1 MTTTSW
7 SDLTLRQKVA
17 FALCVSAGV
26 TGLYVCYTQYRNR
39 GEVSAARS
47 RSDYVIP
54 LYNAQLNLFSDDLFI
69 FELQVKVPPDA
80 LKVIVGRQGSIR
92 QKLQTD
98 ACIFVSEQPDCNGEY
113 IVTITGSHAQVH
125 QAQKALHSMLQ
136 ESVLQVELLVPSRS
150 IGRII
155 GKGGEKIQS
164 MIRSSGAKI
173 SCSPKPE
180 DSTAPTSNVTIVG
193 TKEQVDAA
201 KLLIQKILDEEPF
214 QQQVAKSASFRCHR
228 KEIIAVKKAAQKP
241 AEERAVAQEEK
252 LPRSQKDEV
261 GTSKAHEDDRCNVGS
276 SADNTSS
283 ISKFEVPSPD
293 FNFQVDKY
301 VDVYVSASENPQHF
315 WIQIQGSRSSQLDKL
330 SVEMS
335 EYYKKQSSAE
345 IQVGD
350 IVAAPFPNN
359 STWYRA
365 EVLKFLDNGNVD
377 LYYVDYVSH
386 AIACVVMSVIK
397 GAEWTTPALDVFD
410 EMSYCAMLKPLL
422 AKICSFPSPGT
433 SRYFE
438 VQLCDPSFDP
448 VSMLD
453 IGQQLISRG
462 FAVEQKE
469 SPLQEKE
476 TTLSRLMVSLLVYH
490 VTVTFNINPKFNKSC
505 PLQGEVLNP
514 QPCNLSSQQEE
525 RSPASGE
532 YGNMSFVILQALH
545 VDI

>member
-1 MTTTSW
+1 
-7 SDLTLRQKVA
+7 
-17 FALCVSAGV
+17 
-26 TGLYVCYTQYRNR
+26 
-39 GEVSAARS
+39 
-47 RSDYVIP
+47 
-54 LYNAQLNLFSDDLFI
+54 
-69 FELQVKVPPDA
+69 
-80 LKVIVGRQGSIR
+80 
-92 QKLQTD
+92 
-98 ACIFVSEQPDCNGEY
+98 
-113 IVTITGSHAQVH
+113 
-125 QAQKALHSMLQ
+125 
-136 ESVLQVELLVPSRS
+136 
-150 IGRII
+150 
-155 GKGGEKIQS
+155 

-201 KLLIQKILDEEPF
+201 KVCEIGLDSNNNET
-214 QQQVAKSASFRCHR
+214 SASFRCHR

-283 ISKFEVPSPD
+283 ISKFEGKGSFLSLPCAVSSPSLVPSPD

-330 SVEMS
+330 SVEMNIP
-335 EYYKKQSSAE
+335 ELQLPE
-345 IQVGD
+345 ISVGD

-377 LYYVDYVSH
+377 LYYVDYGDNWATTTDNLFPLRSDFLSLPFQ
-386 AIACVVMSVIK
+386 AIECSLAGISPV

-448 VSMLD
+448 MLD

>member
-1 MTTTSW
+1 
-7 SDLTLRQKVA
+7 Q
-17 FALCVSAGV
+17 
-26 TGLYVCYTQYRNR
+26 
-39 GEVSAARS
+39 
-47 RSDYVIP
+47 
-54 LYNAQLNLFSDDLFI
+54 
-69 FELQVKVPPDA
+69 
-80 LKVIVGRQGSIR
+80 
-92 QKLQTD
+92 LQTD

-155 GKGGEKIQS
+155 GMYS
-164 MIRSSGAKI
+164 VVVA
-173 SCSPKPE
+173 
-180 DSTAPTSNVTIVG
+180 
-193 TKEQVDAA
+193 
-201 KLLIQKILDEEPF
+201 KILDEEPF

-261 GTSKAHEDDRCNVGS
+261 GTSKCLETGMSHESFLSLPCAVS
-276 SADNTSS
+276 SPSL
-283 ISKFEVPSPD
+283 VPSPD

-330 SVEMS
+330 SVEMNIP
-335 EYYKKQSSAE
+335 ELQLPE
-345 IQVGD
+345 ISVGD

-377 LYYVDYVSH
+377 LYYVDYGDNWATTTDNLFPLRSDFLSLPFQ
-386 AIACVVMSVIK
+386 AIECSLAGISPV

-448 VSMLD
+448 VSVDM
-453 IGQQLISRG
+453 
-462 FAVEQKE
+462 
-469 SPLQEKE
+469 
-476 TTLSRLMVSLLVYH
+476 RLRAPG
-490 VTVTFNINPKFNKSC
+490 I
-505 PLQGEVLNP
+505 GEVLNP

>member
-1 MTTTSW
+1 
-7 SDLTLRQKVA
+7 
-17 FALCVSAGV
+17 
-26 TGLYVCYTQYRNR
+26 
-39 GEVSAARS
+39 
-47 RSDYVIP
+47 
-54 LYNAQLNLFSDDLFI
+54 
-69 FELQVKVPPDA
+69 
-80 LKVIVGRQGSIR
+80 
-92 QKLQTD
+92 
-98 ACIFVSEQPDCNGEY
+98 
-113 IVTITGSHAQVH
+113 
-125 QAQKALHSMLQ
+125 
-136 ESVLQVELLVPSRS
+136 
-150 IGRII
+150 
-155 GKGGEKIQS
+155 

-201 KLLIQKILDEEPF
+201 KVCEIGLDSNNNETVFRVRSLYLFISSPIKKLLIQKILDEEPF

-377 LYYVDYVSH
+377 LYYVDYGDNWATTTDNLFPLRSDFLSLPFQ
-386 AIACVVMSVIK
+386 AIECSLAGISPV

-448 VSMLD
+448 MLD